1 MKKSFFLLIS
11 FVACFSFQSCTD
23 TKDSEVFHY
32 TSDEIELLKQTLNLP
47 DETHDYTLVTNVPV
61 QGFNPDLPFHKATLG
76 RVLFYDKELSIDGS
90 TSCGSCH
97 LQAAA
102 FADNEKFS
110 EGLDGQVGTR
120 NSLPLGN
127 TIGFVRYYG
136 TDLQFQSG
144 FFSWDEKFETIDDQS
159 KAAITSSIEMGHSM
173 WELAAQIK
181 ADEKYQV
188 LFDKAYGGSNQITE
202 ANILDAITEFVNSF
216 SSRESKFDQ
225 SIPTPASTFQTADVF
240 ADFEAF
246 SSSENRGKKL
256 FNNNCSNCHGSSHNA
271 IVLSS
276 ANNGLDMTYADKG
289 RGGNAGQE
297 HLNGVFKVP
306 SLRNIE
312 LTGPYMHDGRFTSLE
327 EVVDHYSEGVQNH
340 ENLSQFLKNSA
351 TQSALKMNF
360 DATDKEDLVNYL
372 KTLTDTDF
380 VTAEKW
386 ADPFK

>member
-1 MKKSFFLLIS
+1 MKKSLFLLVS
-11 FVACFSFQSCTD
+11 FVACLSFQSCTD
-23 TKDSEVFHY
+23 TKVSEVFHY
-32 TSDEIELLKQTLNLP
+32 SSDEIDLLRQTLNLP
-47 DETHDYTLVTNVPV
+47 DETHDYTLVTNRPVP
-61 QGFNPDLPFHKATLG
+61 GFNPDDPFHKATLG

-90 TSCGSCH
+90 KSCGSCH

-136 TDLQFQSG
+136 TDLNVQSG
-144 FFSWDEKFETIDDQS
+144 FFSWDEKFESIDDQS
-159 KAAITSSIEMGHSM
+159 KAAITSSVEMGHSM
-173 WELAAQIK
+173 WELATQIK

-188 LFDKAYGGSNQITE
+188 LFDKAYGGNNAITE

-216 SSRESKFDQ
+216 SSRASKFDN
-225 SIPTPASTFQTADVF
+225 SLPTPPNTFQTADVF

-256 FNNNCSNCHGSSHNA
+256 FNDNCSSCHGSSHNA

-276 ANNGLDMTYADKG
+276 ANNGLDMSYADNG
-289 RGGNAGQE
+289 RGDHENAQ

-340 ENLSQFLKNSA
+340 ENLSQFLKDNS
-351 TQSALKMNF
+351 TQQAMKMNF
-360 DATDKEDLVNYL
+360 SSTDKEDLVNYL
-372 KTLTDTDF
+372 KTLTDTEF
-380 VTAEKW
+380 VSAEKW
-386 ADPFK
+386 SDPFK

>member
-1 MKKSFFLLIS
+1 MKKSFLLLVS
-11 FVACFSFQSCTD
+11 FAACLSFQSCTD
-23 TKDSEVFHY
+23 SKDAQVYHY
-32 TSDEIELLKQTLNLP
+32 SADEIELLNETLDIPN
-47 DETHDYTLVTNVPV
+47 ETHDYTLVTNRPVP
-61 QGFNPDLPFHKATLG
+61 GFDPDLPFHKATLG

-159 KAAITSSIEMGHSM
+159 KAAITSPIEMGHSM
-173 WELAAQIK
+173 WELATKIK
-181 ADEKYQV
+181 ADEKYQI
-188 LFDKAYGGSNQITE
+188 LFDKAYGGPNQITE
-202 ANILDAITEFVNSF
+202 SNILDAVTEFVNSF
-216 SSRESKFDQ
+216 SSRESKFDK
-225 SIPTPASTFQTADVF
+225 SIPTPPNTFTTADVF

-246 SSSENRGKKL
+246 SSSENRGKRL
-256 FNNNCSNCHGSSHNA
+256 FNNNCSDCHGSSHNA

-289 RGGNAGQE
+289 RGANEGE
-297 HLNGVFKVP
+297 SHLNGVFKVP

-327 EVVDHYSEGVQNH
+327 EVVDHYSEGIQNH
-340 ENLSQFLKNSA
+340 ENLSQFLKDNS
-351 TQSALKMNF
+351 TQQAMKMNF
-360 DATDKEDLVNYL
+360 DETDKEDLVNYL
-372 KTLTDTDF
+372 KTLTDTEF

-386 ADPFK
+386 SDPFK